1 MILLHKT
8 NILEVVCEFND
19 MSNNAVRQ
27 NTSLLSASLG
37 KMFFAW
43 RFISNENIS
52 FWLTISYQKPFV
64 LYVSVFYSQI
74 FTQKLKLRPK
84 VGPRT

>member
-19 MSNNAVRQ
+19 MSNNAVCQ

-43 RFISNENIS
+43 RFISNENI
-52 FWLTISYQKPFV
+52 
-64 LYVSVFYSQI
+64 
-74 FTQKLKLRPK
+74 
-84 VGPRT
+84 